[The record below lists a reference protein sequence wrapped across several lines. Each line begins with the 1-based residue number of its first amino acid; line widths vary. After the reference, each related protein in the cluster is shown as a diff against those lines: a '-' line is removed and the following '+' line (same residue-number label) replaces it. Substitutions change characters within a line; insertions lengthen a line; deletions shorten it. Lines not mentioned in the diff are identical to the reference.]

1 MGSGSDTSK
10 DIALQSCQNLQMFVW
25 CEARL
30 CPPLHD
36 PYDPTT
42 ATSMKK
48 SLKNKLRILSNH
60 FAIIPDPSY

>member
-10 DIALQSCQNLQMFVW
+10 VAKIYRCLFVW

-30 CPPLHD
+30 CPPPYD

-42 ATSMKK
+42 ATSMKT

>member
-1 MGSGSDTSK
+1 MGSGSDTLLT
-10 DIALQSCQNLQMFVW
+10 LQSCEKLQTFVW

-30 CPPLHD
+30 CPPPYD

-42 ATSMKK
+42 ATSMKT